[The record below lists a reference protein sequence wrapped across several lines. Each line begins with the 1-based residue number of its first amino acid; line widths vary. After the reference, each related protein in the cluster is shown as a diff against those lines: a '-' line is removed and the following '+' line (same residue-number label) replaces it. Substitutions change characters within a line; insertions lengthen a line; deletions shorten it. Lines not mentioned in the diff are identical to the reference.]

1 MRIRWVN
8 MLAVMLFS
16 SLLASIAEG
25 QLAAMTIDLGTQ
37 FLKIGIVKPGIPM
50 DIALNTESRR
60 KTPNV
65 VMIQDG
71 HRTFADAAI
80 GMQVRYPHLVHGQ
93 FNDLVAKSYDHPS
106 FELFKQRNS
115 FYEFDETPRNASSI
129 NFKLGGESYSVEAL
143 TAMILANAKKFT
155 EEYAQVAD
163 IKDVVITVPVYF
175 TPAERLAVERAAQ
188 MAGFTVL
195 QLMNDGT
202 AAALSHGIFRR
213 KEITEKPQR
222 LMIYD
227 MGAAKT
233 TATIVE
239 FKLVKEKYEKQPKM
253 TVLGVGYDRTL
264 GGIEMTNRLRDY
276 LIELFEKTYK
286 PKTKVNTNRR
296 AFSKFAK
303 EAERLKQV
311 LSANAEH
318 FAQIESAHE
327 DIDAK
332 LKVTREDFNRLIVDL
347 EPRFGEP
354 IEQALR
360 MAQIPIDDIDQFVL
374 MGAGTRVPKV
384 QENVQKTIGTKEI
397 GKFLNTDEAA
407 AMGALFQAA
416 HLSKG
421 FKVKPFNVEEKLL
434 FPVEVHFVSKV
445 KDEKTGD
452 VVGEKNVVKTLFA
465 ANSLYPTT
473 PKTISLTSYS
483 DDFSIA
489 LKYGTIESLTKKQVQ
504 EIGSLLDNLIDVEIS
519 GLSDALKNRTSEES
533 EFKGV
538 KVSFVIDA
546 SGIIRIRR
554 GEALFEPKS
563 GIVGSIASTLS
574 GLFSSKTEE
583 GEPQADEPTGSASS
597 DEKVDEK
604 EAPKVEEPTPE
615 PEAPVNGTSEEGP
628 KVNGTEETSSSVNK
642 TEVKEKKKELPSVV
656 RLRIINKYPSAYVPN
671 RYDVQEEKRR
681 MEAFAEKER
690 LAAERAAAENE
701 LESFSFE
708 CSQYLEESEFTDFI
722 AEEEKQKFEESVK
735 RIRAWLEDDV
745 TKDTPTKEFTDNLIE
760 LKNVVRSVKRRQ
772 ELDTI
777 VPEKLKNLETLLD
790 TTLSLTTL
798 GNNVE
803 EDKALFKKEDRD
815 ALKTK
820 LDKLKSWVEDVR
832 KHLDTKKKTDDFN
845 FTGKDIDTKIKNLN
859 REVDRFMKKMK
870 KITTLEDFAKDGK
883 IDIDEIV
890 AEAEKKKSSNKKE
903 SKKNETTE
911 KTETKEESDSSKKTE
926 L

>member
-1 MRIRWVN
+1 MRLLGTS
-8 MLAVMLFS
+8 MLTAFFICSLFS
-16 SLLASIAEG
+16 TING

-93 FNDLVAKSYDHPS
+93 LNDLVAKSSEHPS
-106 FELFKQRNS
+106 FELFKKRNTFFEIDDS
-115 FYEFDETPRNASSI
+115 PRNASSV

-155 EEYAQVAD
+155 EEYAQVVE

-195 QLMNDGT
+195 QLINDGT

-239 FKLVKEKYEKQPKM
+239 FKLVKEKYEKEPKM

-264 GGIEMTNRLRDY
+264 GGIEMTNRLRDH
-276 LIELFEKTYK
+276 LVELFEKTYK
-286 PKTKVNTNRR
+286 PKTKVNTNKR
-296 AFSKFAK
+296 ALTKFNK

-332 LKVTREDFNRLIVDL
+332 LKVTREDFNRLISDL
-347 EPRFGEP
+347 ESRFGEP

-360 MAQIPIDDIDQFVL
+360 MAQIPIEDIDQFVL

-384 QENVQKTIGTKEI
+384 QEIVQKTIGTKEI
-397 GKFLNTDEAA
+397 GKFLNTDEAV

-421 FKVKPFNVEEKLL
+421 FKVKPFNVEEKVL

-445 KDEKTGD
+445 KDEKTEEIL
-452 VVGEKNVVKTLFA
+452 GEKNVVKTLFA
-465 ANSLYPTT
+465 ANSIYPTN

-483 DDFSIA
+483 DDFTIA
-489 LKYGTIESLTKKQVQ
+489 LKYAKIESLTKKQVQ

-519 GLSDALKNRTSEES
+519 GLTEAMKNRSSEES

-538 KVSFVIDA
+538 KVSFLIDA
-546 SGIIRIRR
+546 SGIVRVRR
-554 GEALFEPKS
+554 AEALYEPKS
-563 GIVGSIASTLS
+563 GIVGSIASTIS

-583 GEPQADEPTGSASS
+583 GEPTTDEAAGTAAN
-597 DEKVDEK
+597 DEKLEEREPSK
-604 EAPKVEEPTPE
+604 TQEATPKPE
-615 PEAPVNGTSEEGP
+615 PSVNATSNETTKANGTDDSATTG
-628 KVNGTEETSSSVNK
+628 NK
-642 TEVKEKKKELPSVV
+642 TEVKEKKKELPSIV

-671 RYDVQEEKRR
+671 RYDVEEEKRR
-681 MEAFAEKER
+681 MVAFAEKER
-690 LAAERAAAENE
+690 LADERAAAENE

-708 CSQYLEESEFTDFI
+708 CSQYLEESDFTDYTSD
-722 AEEEKQKFEESVK
+722 EEKLKLEESVK
-735 RIRAWLEDDV
+735 RIRLWLEDDV
-745 TKDTPTKEFTDNLIE
+745 TKDTPTKEFTDNLLE
-760 LKNVVRSVKRRQ
+760 LKNIVRTVKKRQ
-772 ELDTI
+772 EHDKA
-777 VPEKLKNLETLLD
+777 VPEKMKSLQSLLE

-798 GNNVE
+798 GNNVDE
-803 EDKALFKKEDRD
+803 EKALFKKEDRD
-815 ALKTK
+815 ALRTK
-820 LDKLKSWVEDVR
+820 LDKLKVWVEDVQ
-832 KHLDTKKKTDDFN
+832 KHFDTKKKADDFN
-845 FTGKDIDTKIKNLN
+845 FTGKDIDSKIKSLN

-870 KITTLEDFAKDGK
+870 KITTLDDLGKDGK
-883 IDIDEIV
+883 INIDDIA
-890 AEAEKKKSSNKKE
+890 AEAEKKRSSK
-903 SKKNETTE
+903 E
-911 KTETKEESDSSKKTE
+911 KTKKSEKVEESNAETEAKQKTE

>member
-1 MRIRWVN
+1 
-8 MLAVMLFS
+8 
-16 SLLASIAEG
+16 
-25 QLAAMTIDLGTQ
+25 MTIDLGTQ

-93 FNDLVAKSYDHPS
+93 LNDLVGKSTQHPS
-106 FELFKQRNS
+106 FELFKRRNT
-115 FYEFDETPRNASSI
+115 FFEVDDAPKNASSI
-129 NFKLGGESYSVEAL
+129 NFKLGGESYTVEAL

-155 EEYAQVAD
+155 EEYAQAAE

-188 MAGFTVL
+188 MAGLTVL
-195 QLMNDGT
+195 QLINDGT

-213 KEITEKPQR
+213 KEIGEKPQR
-222 LMIYD
+222 LMVYD

-253 TVLGVGYDRTL
+253 TVLGVGFDRTL
-264 GGIEMTNRLRDY
+264 GGIEMTNRLRDH
-276 LIELFEKTYK
+276 LIEMFEKNYK

-296 AFSKFAK
+296 AMTKFSK

-332 LKVTREDFNRLIVDL
+332 LKVTREDFNHLISDM
-347 EPRFGEP
+347 ESRFGEP

-384 QENVQKTIGTKEI
+384 QEIVQKTIGTKEI
-397 GKFLNTDEAA
+397 GKFLNTDEAV

-421 FKVKPFNVEEKLL
+421 FKVKPFNIEEKVI
-434 FPVEVHFVSKV
+434 FPVEVHFVSKIR
-445 KDEKTGD
+445 DEKTEEIT
-452 VVGEKNVVKTLFA
+452 GEKNVVKTLFA
-465 ANSLYPTT
+465 ANSVYPTH

-483 DDFSIA
+483 DDFSVA
-489 LKYGTIESLTKKQVQ
+489 LKYGKIESFTKQQVQ
-504 EIGSLLDNLIDVEIS
+504 EIGSLLDNLVDVEIS
-519 GLSDALKNRTSEES
+519 GLSEALKNRSSEES

-538 KVSFVIDA
+538 KVSFIVDA
-546 SGIIRIRR
+546 SGIVRVRR
-554 GEALFEPKS
+554 AEALFEPKS
-563 GIVGSIASTLS
+563 GLVGSIASTIS

-583 GEPQADEPTGSASS
+583 GEPTTDDSTPQSTE
-597 DEKVDEK
+597 EKTEEK
-604 EAPKVEEPTPE
+604 ESVKVEDSTPE
-615 PEAPVNGTSEEGP
+615 PEPETPVNSTSEESP
-628 KVNGTEETSSSVNK
+628 KTNETEKNASSGNA
-642 TEVKEKKKELPSVV
+642 TEVKEKKKELPSIV
-656 RLRIINKYPSAYVPN
+656 RLRITNKYPSAFVPN
-671 RYDVQEEKRR
+671 KYDVQEEKRR

-690 LAAERAAAENE
+690 LASERAAVENE
-701 LESFSFE
+701 LESFNFE
-708 CSQYLEESEFTDFI
+708 CSQYLEETEFTDYM
-722 AEEEKQKFEESVK
+722 ADEEKTKLEDSVK

-745 TKDTPTKEFTDNLIE
+745 TKDTPTKDFTDNLLE
-760 LKNVVRSVKRRQ
+760 LKNVVRSVKKRQ
-772 ELDTI
+772 EHDKA
-777 VPEKLKNLETLLD
+777 VPEKLKSLETLLE
-790 TTLSLTTL
+790 TTFSLTTL
-798 GNNVE
+798 GNNVDE
-803 EDKALFKKEDRD
+803 EKALFKKEDRD
-815 ALKTK
+815 GLKSK
-820 LDKLKSWVEDVR
+820 LDKLKIWVTDVR
-832 KHLDTKKKTDDFN
+832 KHLDLKKKTDDFN
-845 FTGKDIDTKIKNLN
+845 FTGKDIDTKTKNLN

-870 KITTLEDFAKDGK
+870 KITTLDDLAKDGK
-883 IDIDEIV
+883 IDIDTIV
-890 AEAEKKKSSNKKE
+890 EEAEKKKAEQDKKKE
-903 SKKNETTE
+903 KKSTKKANESKVENESE
-911 KTETKEESDSSKKTE
+911 IKTE

>member
-1 MRIRWVN
+1 MRLRGIN
-8 MLAVMLFS
+8 MLAPFLFFGMFMS
-16 SLLASIAEG
+16 TDG

-80 GMQVRYPHLVHGQ
+80 GMQVRYPHLVHGNL
-93 FNDLVAKSYDHPS
+93 NDLIAKSFQHPS
-106 FELFKQRNS
+106 FELFKNRNP
-115 FYEFDETPRNASSI
+115 FYEIDDSPRNASSV

-143 TAMILANAKKFT
+143 TAMVLANAKKFT
-155 EEYAQVAD
+155 EEYAQVSE

-175 TPAERLAVERAAQ
+175 TPVERLALERAAQ
-188 MAGFTVL
+188 MAGFNVL
-195 QLMNDGT
+195 QLINDGT

-213 KEITEKPQR
+213 KDITEKPQR
-222 LMIYD
+222 LMVYD

-264 GGIEMTNRLRDY
+264 GGIEMTNRLRDH
-276 LIELFEKTYK
+276 LIEMFEKTYK

-296 AFSKFAK
+296 AFAKFAK

-332 LKVTREDFNRLIVDL
+332 LKMTREEFNRLIEDMT
-347 EPRFGEP
+347 PRFGEP

-360 MAQIPIDDIDQFVL
+360 MAQIPIEDIDQFVL

-384 QENVQKTIGTKEI
+384 QEVVQKTIGTKEI
-397 GKFLNTDEAA
+397 GKFLNTDEAV
-407 AMGALFQAA
+407 AMGSLFQAA

-421 FKVKPFNVEEKLL
+421 FKVKPFNVEEKLI

-445 KDEKTGD
+445 KDEKTEEI
-452 VVGEKNVVKTLFA
+452 VGEKNVVKTLFA
-465 ANSLYPTT
+465 ANSVYPTN

-483 DDFSIA
+483 DDFAIA
-489 LKYGTIESLTKKQVQ
+489 LKYGAVESLTKKQLQ
-504 EIGSLLDNLIDVEIS
+504 EVGNLLDNLIDVEIS
-519 GLSDALKNRTSEES
+519 GLSDALKNRSSEES

-538 KVSFVIDA
+538 KVSFLIDA
-546 SGIIRIRR
+546 SGIVRVRR
-554 GEALFEPKS
+554 AEAMFEAKS
-563 GIVGSIASTLS
+563 GIVGSITSTLT

-583 GEPQADEPTGSASS
+583 GEPTTDEATATGSNE
-597 DEKVDEK
+597 EKIEER
-604 EAPKVEEPTPE
+604 EAPKAEETTPQPE
-615 PEAPVNGTSEEGP
+615 PSATPSTEESPKANGTD
-628 KVNGTEETSSSVNK
+628 ETTTSGN
-642 TEVKEKKKELPSVV
+642 TTDVKPKKKELPPIV

-671 RYDVQEEKRR
+671 RYDVDEEKRR
-681 MEAFAEKER
+681 MVAFAEKER
-690 LAAERAAAENE
+690 LADERAAAENE

-708 CSQYLEESEFTDFI
+708 CSQYLEESEFTDFTT
-722 AEEEKQKFEESVK
+722 EEEKSKLEESVK
-735 RIRAWLEDDV
+735 RIRLWLEDDV
-745 TKDTPTKEFTDNLIE
+745 TKETPTKEFTDNLLE
-760 LKNVVRSVKRRQ
+760 LKNVVRTVKKRQ
-772 ELDTI
+772 EHDKTIPEKMKSLDT
-777 VPEKLKNLETLLD
+777 LLE

-798 GNNVE
+798 GNNVDE
-803 EDKALFKKEDRD
+803 EKALFKKEDRD
-815 ALKTK
+815 GLKTK
-820 LDKLKSWVEDVR
+820 LDKLKVWVEGVR
-832 KHLDTKKKTDDFN
+832 KHLDTKKKFDDFN
-845 FTGKDIDTKIKNLN
+845 FTGKDIDSKIRSLN

-870 KITTLEDFAKDGK
+870 KITTLDELNKDGK
-883 IDIDEIV
+883 INIDDIV
-890 AEAEKKKSSNKKE
+890 AEAEKKASSEEN
-903 SKKNETTE
+903 
-911 KTETKEESDSSKKTE
+911 TETKDKTKEPETGAESEMKTE

>member
-1 MRIRWVN
+1 
-8 MLAVMLFS
+8 MLAPILFFGMFM
-16 SLLASIAEG
+16 SIDG

-80 GMQVRYPHLVHGQ
+80 GMQVRYPHLVHGNL
-93 FNDLVAKSYDHPS
+93 NDLIAKSSQHPS
-106 FELFKQRNS
+106 FELFKNRNP
-115 FYEFDETPRNASSI
+115 FYEIDESPRNASSV

-155 EEYAQVAD
+155 AEYAQVSE

-175 TPAERLAVERAAQ
+175 TPVERLALERAAQ
-188 MAGFTVL
+188 MAGFNVL
-195 QLMNDGT
+195 QLINDGT

-213 KEITEKPQR
+213 KDITEKPQR
-222 LMIYD
+222 LMVYD

-253 TVLGVGYDRTL
+253 AVLGVGYDRTL
-264 GGIEMTNRLRDY
+264 GGIEMTNRLRDH
-276 LIELFEKTYK
+276 LIEMFEKTYK

-296 AFSKFAK
+296 AFAKFAK

-332 LKVTREDFNRLIVDL
+332 LKMTREEFNRLIEDMT
-347 EPRFGEP
+347 PRFGEP

-360 MAQIPIDDIDQFVL
+360 MAQIPIEDIDQFVL

-384 QENVQKTIGTKEI
+384 QEIVQKTIGTKEI
-397 GKFLNTDEAA
+397 GKFLNTDEAV
-407 AMGALFQAA
+407 AMGSLFQAA

-421 FKVKPFNVEEKLL
+421 FKVKPFNVEEKVI

-445 KDEKTGD
+445 KDEKTEEI
-452 VVGEKNVVKTLFA
+452 VGEKNVVKTLFA
-465 ANSLYPTT
+465 ANSVYPTN

-483 DDFSIA
+483 DDFAIA
-489 LKYGTIESLTKKQVQ
+489 LKYGAVESLTKKQLQ
-504 EIGSLLDNLIDVEIS
+504 EVGNLLDNLIDVEIS
-519 GLSDALKNRTSEES
+519 GLSDALKNRSSEES

-538 KVSFVIDA
+538 KVSFLIDA
-546 SGIIRIRR
+546 SGIVRVRR
-554 GEALFEPKS
+554 AEAMFEAKS
-563 GIVGSIASTLS
+563 GIVGSITSTLT

-583 GEPQADEPTGSASS
+583 GEPTTDEATATGSNE
-597 DEKVDEK
+597 EKIEER
-604 EAPKVEEPTPE
+604 EAPKAEETTPQPE
-615 PEAPVNGTSEEGP
+615 PSATPSTEESPKANGTD
-628 KVNGTEETSSSVNK
+628 ETANSGN
-642 TEVKEKKKELPSVV
+642 TTDVKPKKKELPPMV

-671 RYDVQEEKRR
+671 RYDVEEEKRR
-681 MEAFAEKER
+681 MVAFAEKER
-690 LAAERAAAENE
+690 LADERAAAENE

-708 CSQYLEESEFTDFI
+708 CSQYLEESEFTDFTT
-722 AEEEKQKFEESVK
+722 EEEKSKLEELVK
-735 RIRAWLEDDV
+735 RIRLWLEDDV
-745 TKDTPTKEFTDNLIE
+745 TKETPTKEFTDNLLE
-760 LKNVVRSVKRRQ
+760 LKNVVRTVKKRQ
-772 ELDTI
+772 EHDKT
-777 VPEKLKNLETLLD
+777 VPEKMKSLETLLE

-798 GNNVE
+798 GNNVDE
-803 EDKALFKKEDRD
+803 EKALFKKEDRD
-815 ALKTK
+815 GLKTK
-820 LDKLKSWVEDVR
+820 LDKLKVWVEGVR
-832 KHLDTKKKTDDFN
+832 KHLDTKKKFDDFN
-845 FTGKDIDTKIKNLN
+845 FTGKDIDSKIKSLN

-870 KITTLEDFAKDGK
+870 KITTLDELNKDGK

-890 AEAEKKKSSNKKE
+890 AEAEKKASAEEKS
-903 SKKNETTE
+903 
-911 KTETKEESDSSKKTE
+911 ETKDKTKEPEAGAESEKKTE

>member
-1 MRIRWVN
+1 MRLRGINIVIAF
-8 MLAVMLFS
+8 LLSCLFIS
-16 SLLASIAEG
+16 AHG

-65 VMIQDG
+65 LMIQDG

-93 FNDLVAKSYDHPS
+93 LNDLVAKSYDHPS
-106 FELFKQRNS
+106 FELFKKRNT
-115 FYEFDETPRNASSI
+115 FYDFDDAPRNASSI

-155 EEYAQVAD
+155 EEYAQVVE
-163 IKDVVITVPVYF
+163 IKDAVITVPVYF

-188 MAGFTVL
+188 MAGLTVL

-213 KEITEKPQR
+213 KEITEKRQT

-264 GGIEMTNRLRDY
+264 GGIEMTNRLRDH

-296 AFSKFAK
+296 ALTKFAK

-332 LKVTREDFNRLIVDL
+332 LKVTREDFNRLIADL

-360 MAQIPIDDIDQFVL
+360 MAQIPIGDVDQFVL

-384 QENVQKTIGTKEI
+384 QEAVQKTIGEKEI
-397 GKFLNTDEAA
+397 GKFLNTDEAI

-434 FPVEVHFVSKV
+434 FPVEVHFVSKT
-445 KDEKTGD
+445 KDEKTGEL
-452 VVGEKNVVKTLFA
+452 VEEKNVVKTLFA
-465 ANSLYPTT
+465 ANSVYPTN

-483 DDFSIA
+483 DDFTIS
-489 LKYGTIESLTKKQVQ
+489 LKYGNIESLTKKQIR
-504 EIGSLLDNLIDVEIS
+504 EIGHLLDNFIDVEIS
-519 GLSDALKNRTSEES
+519 GLSEALKNRSSEES

-538 KVSFVIDA
+538 KVSFLVDA
-546 SGIIRIRR
+546 SGIVRIRR
-554 GEALFEPKS
+554 AEALFELKS
-563 GIVGSIASTLS
+563 GIVGSIASKLS

-583 GEPQADEPTGSASS
+583 GEPTTDDTAETATNE
-597 DEKVDEK
+597 EKTEEK
-604 EAPKVEEPTPE
+604 ETLKVEEPAPE
-615 PEAPVNGTSEEGP
+615 SKPSTNATADKIPNANE
-628 KVNGTEETSSSVNK
+628 TEEAVVSGNK
-642 TEVKEKKKELPSVV
+642 TEQKEKKKELPSIV
-656 RLRIINKYPSAYVPN
+656 RLRVINKYPSAYVPN
-671 RYDVQEEKRR
+671 RYDVNEEKQR
-681 MEAFAEKER
+681 MMSFAEKER

-708 CSQYLEESEFTDFI
+708 CSQYLEESEFTDFTSD
-722 AEEEKQKFEESVK
+722 EEKEKLDSSVK
-735 RIRAWLEDDV
+735 RIRAWLEDEV
-745 TKDTPTKEFTDNLIE
+745 TKDTPTKEFTDNLLE
-760 LKNVVRSVKRRQ
+760 LKNVVRTVKRRQ
-772 ELDTI
+772 ELDKT
-777 VPEKLKNLETLLD
+777 VPEKMKSLESLLE

-798 GNNVE
+798 GNNVDE
-803 EDKALFKKEDRD
+803 EKALFKKEDRD
-815 ALKTK
+815 ALRAK
-820 LDKLKSWVEDVR
+820 LDKLKIWVEDVR

-870 KITTLEDFAKDGK
+870 KITTLEDLEKGGK
-883 IDIDEIV
+883 IDIDDIA
-890 AEAEKKKSSNKKE
+890 AEAEKKKSSNKQQAKSDKPTNSE
-903 SKKNETTE
+903 SLNESEPST
-911 KTETKEESDSSKKTE
+911 KTE